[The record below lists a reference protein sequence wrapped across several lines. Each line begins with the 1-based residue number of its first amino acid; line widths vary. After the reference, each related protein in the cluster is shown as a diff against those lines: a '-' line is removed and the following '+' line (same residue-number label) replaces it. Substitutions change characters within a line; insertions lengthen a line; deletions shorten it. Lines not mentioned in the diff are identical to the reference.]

1 MTVRDFVYRSTVL
14 SQARNKAIEVRPGVL
29 LSWFVVCKDGDL
41 IIIDGNVVRC
51 EGVFRMHSTK
61 VDSFRYATIDGSVR
75 RSLFVG
81 EDFRVEKFNLI
92 DNGDIS
98 RFLNGTQ
105 LTFIRDVE
113 AAYRDEVMTKE
124 KLTPAQRERNR
135 RASETP
141 EQADARRRKNRENMR
156 RKRAGK

>member
-1 MTVRDFVYRSTVL
+1 MTVRDFVYRSMVH
-14 SQARNKAIEVRPGVL
+14 SQARNKAIEARPGVL

-41 IIIDGNVVRC
+41 IIVDGKIVRC
-51 EGVFRMHSTK
+51 NGVARLHNTK
-61 VDSFRYATIDGSVR
+61 TDTIRYSDLDGSNKRSMFVR
-75 RSLFVG
+75 

-92 DNGDIS
+92 DDGDIS

-113 AAYRDEVMTKE
+113 AAYREEVLLIKP
-124 KLTPAQRERNR
+124 TPAQRERNR
-135 RASETP
+135 RANETP
-141 EQADARRRKNRENMR
+141 EQADERRRKNRENMR